1 MAKSIN
7 VSGRMSVGRFEEEFE
22 KTRNKMRL
30 IYRMPVEVNW
40 KGQIL
45 RYNNGCWGKKNNTR

>member
-40 KGQIL
+40 KS
-45 RYNNGCWGKKNNTR
+45 